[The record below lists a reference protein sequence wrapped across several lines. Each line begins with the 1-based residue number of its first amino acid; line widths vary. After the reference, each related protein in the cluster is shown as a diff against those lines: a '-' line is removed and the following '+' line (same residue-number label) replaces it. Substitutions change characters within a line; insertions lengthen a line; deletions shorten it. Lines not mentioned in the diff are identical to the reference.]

1 MSRIHIGST
10 GQNPGVATVFKW
22 VGSRLGAG
30 LIVAFT
36 GAFAPIPAF
45 AETLADALSDAYKN
59 SGLLEQN
66 RALLRAADEDV
77 AQAKA
82 NLRPIIN
89 WSAETSYI
97 YSRSVD
103 FFGNDTVDDS
113 GNLDVG
119 LTADLLLYDFGRSKF
134 QIEATKET
142 VLATRQTLLAIEQ
155 QVLFR
160 AVRAYMNVQR
170 NIEIVALR
178 RNNLRLLREELR
190 AVRNRFEV
198 GEVTR
203 TDVAQAEA
211 RLASARS
218 GLANAQRDLA
228 QAKEEFVVAVG
239 RPPGSLK
246 SPGKPYPISYD
257 QATAKRVATQ
267 QLPDIRRFKHE
278 LSAAE
283 MNIRAAKA
291 AMRPT
296 VNLTGQ
302 LGVREEIGGSDFS
315 RNGSIGVEVTGPIY
329 RGGALNSIRRQAIA
343 QRDATIGELRLAT
356 LDVRQNVG
364 DAYAALRAARQALT
378 SSREQVRAA
387 RVAFE
392 GVREE
397 ARLGARTTLDILDA
411 EQVLLNAQ
419 ADLISANADIHI
431 AAYNIIASVGQLTTR
446 ELNLDVLTYDPAAY
460 YNLAKDA
467 PSSISPQGRKLD
479 RVLRALGKD

>member
-1 MSRIHIGST
+1 M
-10 GQNPGVATVFKW
+10 VTVFKW
-22 VGSRLGAG
+22 LGSRLAAG
-30 LIVAFT
+30 LIVVFT
-36 GAFAPIPAF
+36 GALAPASSL
-45 AETLADALSDAYKN
+45 AETLADALAAAYKN

-77 AQAKA
+77 AQAVA

-89 WSAETSYI
+89 WSTTTSYT
-97 YSRSVD
+97 YSRNVD
-103 FFGNDTVDDS
+103 FLGNEVTDDS

-267 QLPDIRRFKHE
+267 QHPDIRRFKHE

-419 ADLISANADIHI
+419 ADLISADADIHI

-446 ELNLDVLTYDPAAY
+446 DLNLNVRTYDPAAY
-460 YNLAKDA
+460 YELAKDA
-467 PSSISPQGRKLD
+467 PSSISPQGKKLD
-479 RVLRALGKD
+479 KVLRALGKD

>member
-1 MSRIHIGST
+1 ME
-10 GQNPGVATVFKW
+10 
-22 VGSRLGAG
+22 SRLAAG
-30 LIVAFT
+30 LIVVCT
-36 GAFAPIPAF
+36 GAFAPISSF
-45 AETLADALSDAYKN
+45 AETLADALADAYKN

-89 WSAETSYI
+89 WSTQTSYT
-97 YSRSVD
+97 YSRNPD
-103 FFGNDTVDDS
+103 FFGNNVVNNS
-113 GNLDVG
+113 VNLDVG

-134 QIEATKET
+134 QIEATKEV

-160 AVRAYMNVQR
+160 AVRAYMNVWR

-178 RNNLRLLREELR
+178 RNNVRVLQEELS
-190 AVRNRFEV
+190 AARNRFEV
-198 GEVTR
+198 GEVTS

-218 GLANAQRDLA
+218 SLAIAERDLA
-228 QAKEEFVVAVG
+228 QAREEFVVAVG
-239 RPPGSLK
+239 RAPETIE
-246 SPGKPYPISYD
+246 SPDARYPINYD
-257 QATAKRVATQ
+257 QTTAKQIAVQ
-267 QLPDIRRFKHE
+267 QHPDVLRLQHE

-283 MNIRAAKA
+283 MNIRAARA

-315 RNGSIGVEVTGPIY
+315 RNSSIGVQFSGPIY

-343 QRDATIGELRLAT
+343 QRDATIGELRLVT
-356 LDVRQNVG
+356 LDARQNVG
-364 DAYAALRAARQALT
+364 NAYAALMAARQAR
-378 SSREQVRAA
+378 SASREQVRAA
-387 RVAFE
+387 RVAFD

-419 ADLISANADIHI
+419 ADLISVDADIYI
-431 AAYNIIASVGQLTTR
+431 AIYNIIASVGQLTAR
-446 ELNLDVLTYDPAAY
+446 ELNLNVPTYDPAAY
-460 YNLAKDA
+460 YNLANNA
-467 PSSISPQGRKLD
+467 PSTISPEGKKLD
-479 RVLRALGKD
+479 RVLRALGKN